1 MNIVSNI
8 ENFFHR
14 ITDNFQHHKKIM
26 SEVNG
31 KDAVDGSDIRVLD
44 SKEMT
49 LASNFRSITD
59 LFRHQAYRFA

>member
-14 ITDNFQHHKKIM
+14 ITDISQHHKKIM
-26 SEVNG
+26 SEVND
-31 KDAVDGSDIRVLD
+31 KDAVDGSDVLD
-44 SKEMT
+44 SKEIT

-59 LFRHQAYRFA
+59 SFRHQSYRFG